1 MGDYQKGAGRGR
13 RGPLSDRDRAAWEP
27 EPHPGPSREGS
38 AGIRAT
44 ESEGHPLG
52 QAGEGAKA
60 ARAERGRP
68 CATLPADCRPAPG
81 SVKSPE
87 PSDLEFHPLCPKP
100 RALLG
105 PGGDQASGAARNAP
119 PATS

>member
-68 CATLPADCRPAPG
+68 CATLPADCRPA
-81 SVKSPE
+81 
-87 PSDLEFHPLCPKP
+87 
-100 RALLG
+100 
-105 PGGDQASGAARNAP
+105 
-119 PATS
+119 